1 MLGKLLD
8 RFLRPAPPTDEFAV
22 LKQRDEAVVAATA
35 EARATLDVFWRKF
48 ETGEA
53 DQYQL
58 KVGLT
63 TPNEAI
69 EHIWLSPSDRR
80 DGKVVGRLMNQ
91 PVDLEDVNVGDEIVV
106 EPQRISDWGYFKDG
120 RLYGAFTQRALL
132 DTLSPAMRRQVG
144 AALAPTP
151 LEPESD

>member
-1 MLGKLLD
+1 MFKKLLD
-8 RFLRPAPPTDEFAV
+8 RILRPAAPADEFTV
-22 LKQRDEAVVAATA
+22 LRPGDEAVAAATA
-35 EARATLDVFWRKF
+35 EARATLDIFWRKF
-48 ETGEA
+48 ESGEA

-63 TPNEAI
+63 TPNEAV
-69 EHIWLSPSDRR
+69 EHIWLSPSARR
-80 DGKVVGRLMNQ
+80 DGKVVGQLMNQ
-91 PVDLEDVNVGDEIVV
+91 PVDIEDVNLGDEIVV
-106 EPQRISDWGYFKDG
+106 EMERISDWGYAKDG

-132 DTLSPAMRRQVG
+132 DTLRPAMRRQVE